1 MPVVE
6 VAASGSSSVKP
17 SMPTV
22 MYGRLAM
29 SPPISRQSKKWSST
43 THTERCRQT

>member
-6 VAASGSSSVKP
+6 VAARGRSSENA

-22 MYGRLAM
+22 MYGRFTM
-29 SPPISRQSKKWSST
+29 SAPISRQSKKWSST
-43 THTERCRQT
+43 THTDRCRHT